1 MEEAEVCILI
11 QECLA
16 LREKYVF
23 QERVHPWQ
31 KGSHELESIGI
42 PKPNL
47 DTMAEGASQVLIVMH
62 SHGKLFYVN
71 TYLKCCILKKQ
82 KTLL

>member
-1 MEEAEVCILI
+1 MEEEEVCILI

-23 QERVHPWQ
+23 QEKIHPWQ
-31 KGSHELESIGI
+31 IGSHELESIGI
-42 PKPNL
+42 PKLNL

-62 SHGKLFYVN
+62 SYGILFYQN
-71 TYLKCCILKKQ
+71 K
-82 KTLL
+82 